1 MSAGCL
7 LHDLVYGNCH
17 IDVIDDQEKLAAPG
31 QGAYPRTADFS
42 PPWHKVDIQS
52 VPRNWKVVKTSSIL
66 NEIDLAR

>member
-1 MSAGCL
+1 VPDTSFTILYTATA
-7 LHDLVYGNCH
+7 D